1 MKNVVNRFGE
11 RHHAYFRQLYGGPG
25 ESDYTSVSVDLSFC
39 GDPPRFV
46 ISGTLYTMYHKI
58 GDVRDRIDEFGG
70 IQKKTV
76 TDYIQRLT

>member
-1 MKNVVNRFGE
+1 MTLFNLKSFLC
-11 RHHAYFRQLYGGPG
+11 HDLC